1 MVTIEANCPLMIGSI
16 LRFKTAV
23 ALVLLGLLTL
33 LAGIGQKTFWAPPE
47 TITATA
53 PTGTAAPLTVFDE
66 KLRTLHPGTVNIQVK
81 GEGAFLMAA
90 GRPDDVDAWVGKTAH
105 NTVTGVSEDGKA
117 LQQTHTDGDA
127 TAPSPAGSDL
137 WVSSENARGELN
149 SAWNAPADGDWSLLL
164 ATDGTKPAPSSIT
177 ITFPNDTSTPWA
189 IPFMVLGGLLII
201 AGAALLVLKPKS
213 GNRTGNGTDGGRD
226 DDSGSGDDG
235 GVSAFARRAQAK
247 AAARRAG
254 QASTASTQQ
263 PAAPGS
269 AAPETAVPETPVPD
283 TARQPTTPEKTAPEK
298 TAPKQK
304 TALEQKTVQKKGAGT
319 ARRSGIVVALLT
331 ATAVAGTSVA
341 AQASQTP
348 APSPSAPVS
357 SAPATPAP
365 SNATPGS
372 STADQDQAGDAP
384 VLLDAQFRRVLEQV
398 AGAVDAGDAAKD
410 AAKLAPRVAKS
421 ELEVRTQNYKIRS
434 QVGSYEARMPV
445 RSTKLLTTVVT
456 NKRSWPRSVMAV
468 TQGDGN
474 VVPQLLTL
482 TQASPR
488 ENYKLVSSTP
498 LQPGATFPA
507 IGRAGTETMAS
518 ADKSGLLYSGDEAL
532 AGLGDRLTTATSA
545 FKDKLVEGQSSPYIA
560 DTLAYQAD
568 VVKSGVNGTF
578 AFTHKVAPENT
589 VVFRTADGGALV
601 LGRLNFSFD
610 GTPKAAGDKLTIGDD
625 AAALAGGKETST
637 GMVLKFAESV
647 AVYVPPAGSKD
658 PMKLVA
664 ATRGLVGAAFK

>member
-1 MVTIEANCPLMIGSI
+1 MIGSI

-81 GEGAFLMAA
+81 GEGAFLLAA
-90 GRPDDVDAWVGKTAH
+90 GRPDDVNAWVGKTAH
-105 NTVTGVSEDGKA
+105 NTVTGVSDDGKA
-117 LQQTHTDGDA
+117 LQLTHTDGDA

-137 WVSSENARGELN
+137 WVSTENASGEMN
-149 SAWNAPADGDWSLLL
+149 YSWNAPADGDWSLLL

-201 AGAALLVLKPKS
+201 AGAAMLVLKPKS
-213 GNRTGNGTDGGRD
+213 GNRSGNRTDDGGD
-226 DDSGSGDDG
+226 GGSGDDG
-235 GVSAFARRAQAK
+235 GGSAFARRAQAK

-254 QASTASTQQ
+254 QGSTASTQQ
-263 PAAPGS
+263 PAAPGT
-269 AAPETAVPETPVPD
+269 AAPDTAPETAPQPATPEKS
-283 TARQPTTPEKTAPEK
+283 TPEKTAPE
-298 TAPKQK
+298 
-304 TALEQKTVQKKGAGT
+304 QKKGAGT

-357 SAPATPAP
+357 SAPATSAPAS
-365 SNATPGS
+365 SNATPDS
-372 STADQDQAGDAP
+372 STTDQAGDAP

-445 RSTKLLTTVVT
+445 RSMKLLTTVVT

-518 ADKSGLLYSGDEAL
+518 ADKTGLLYSGDEAL

-610 GTPKAAGDKLTIGDD
+610 GTPKADGDKLTIGDD